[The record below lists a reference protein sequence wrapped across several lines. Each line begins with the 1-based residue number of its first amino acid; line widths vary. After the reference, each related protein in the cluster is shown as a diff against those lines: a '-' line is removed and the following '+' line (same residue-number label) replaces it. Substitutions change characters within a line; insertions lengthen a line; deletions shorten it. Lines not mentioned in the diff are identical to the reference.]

1 MGPYKFKDKTFC
13 FIFFLKKVE
22 DVSNKKLF
30 KISQIRLKKHQL
42 KDLINI
48 KSIHKRKTKLYVTK
62 FSEVCSEV
70 QEDGGQ

>member
-1 MGPYKFKDKTFC
+1 
-13 FIFFLKKVE
+13 
-22 DVSNKKLF
+22 
-30 KISQIRLKKHQL
+30 L

-70 QEDGGQ
+70 QEDGG